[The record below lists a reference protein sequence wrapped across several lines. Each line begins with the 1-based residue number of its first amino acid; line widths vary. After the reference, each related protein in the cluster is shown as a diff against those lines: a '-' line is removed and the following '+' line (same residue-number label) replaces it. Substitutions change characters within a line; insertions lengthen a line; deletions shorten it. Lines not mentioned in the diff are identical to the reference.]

1 MKNSSFSLFSL
12 VVAMIFSLTVFSCDK
27 EEDTTT
33 EDIKVTEEE
42 AVDIITGAVG
52 YSSEGMS
59 SEVMDAADL
68 AGDVENKDLN
78 TIECG
83 EAGDSTVVRHYEDA
97 RITADYNIDLGWALN
112 CSDIGIPTTL
122 EFDRTTSGNYV
133 TTRMESTD
141 SATGDWIL
149 SDIITG
155 PNYIIN
161 GTYHRTGEQVS
172 NVGNMR
178 SFSSVIDLELD
189 NLNIDKGQHR
199 IKSGIASFTLTGVTG
214 TGVTY
219 SFDGDI
225 VFLGGGSAN
234 IVMNGTTYT
243 IDLF

>member
-12 VVAMIFSLTVFSCDK
+12 VVAMVFSLSFFSCDK
-27 EEDTTT
+27 EEDTPT
-33 EDIKVTEEE
+33 EDLKVSEEE
-42 AVDIITGAVG
+42 AVDIITGAIV

-59 SEVMDAADL
+59 SEAMDAADL
-68 AGDVENKDLN
+68 ADDIAEKGL
-78 TIECG
+78 TSIECG
-83 EAGDSTVVRHYEDA
+83 DVSDSTIVRSYNDA
-97 RITADYNIDLGWALN
+97 RITADYTIDLGWALN

-122 EFDRTTSGNYV
+122 EVDRTTAGDYETS
-133 TTRMESTD
+133 RMSSTD
-141 SATGDWIL
+141 NATGGWVL

-161 GTYHRTGEQVS
+161 GTYHRTGQQTS
-172 NVGNMR
+172 NVGEMR
-178 SFSSVIDLELD
+178 SFSSTIDLTLD

-214 TGVTY
+214 TGETY
-219 SFDGDI
+219 TFDGDI

-234 IVMNGTTYT
+234 IIINGNTHT

>member
-12 VVAMIFSLTVFSCDK
+12 VVAMVFSLTIFSCDK
-27 EEDTTT
+27 EEGTTN
-33 EDIKVTEEE
+33 EDLKVTEEE
-42 AVDIITGAVG
+42 AVDIITGAVV

-59 SEVMDAADL
+59 SEVMDAAKL
-68 AGDVENKDLN
+68 ADDVENKDLN

-83 EAGDSTVVRHYEDA
+83 ESGDSTVVRHYSDA
-97 RITADYNIDLGWALN
+97 RITADYNINLGWALN

-122 EFDRTTSGNYV
+122 EFDRTSSGSYV
-133 TTRMESTD
+133 TARMESTD
-141 SATGDWIL
+141 NATGDWVL
-149 SDIITG
+149 SNIITG
-155 PNYIIN
+155 PNYIVN
-161 GTYHRTGEQVS
+161 GTYHRAGDQVS
-172 NVGNMR
+172 NVGNMH
-178 SFSSVIDLELD
+178 SFSSTIDIELD
-189 NLNIDKGQHR
+189 DLNIDKGQRR

-219 SFDGDI
+219 SFEGDI